1 MKLKKFFSILMLIAV
16 AALAGCQSSAQ
27 GSQSIPEAS
36 VLPMPSAET
45 SALPQNQT
53 LNISMPAGVSV
64 LDPLRT
70 KDQELLD
77 VMSLIYE
84 PALRIDATGRPQS
97 GIINSINYDS
107 EDNNKLICQLR
118 DDVTFHTGEQ
128 VKAEDI
134 VAELKYILTL
144 DADVCSYSTYK
155 SVVDDVQADETDE
168 YKFSITLNERS
179 SDIYYLLNFP
189 VVSQTS
195 FHSG

>member
-53 LNISMPAGVSV
+53 LNISMPAGVYV

-97 GIINSINYDS
+97 GIINSIN
-107 EDNNKLICQLR
+107 L
-118 DDVTFHTGEQ
+118 
-128 VKAEDI
+128 
-134 VAELKYILTL
+134 
-144 DADVCSYSTYK
+144 
-155 SVVDDVQADETDE
+155 
-168 YKFSITLNERS
+168 S
-179 SDIYYLLNFP
+179 S
-189 VVSQTS
+189 
-195 FHSG
+195 SG